1 MVTTSFLDHEW
12 SLFRLV
18 RRVWRERKPR
28 EKMVSA
34 LDELSERGTTRSLNV
49 LRKADQQQIDSIV
62 LQVDLGMQDIS
73 ALRYL
78 PVRV

>member
-1 MVTTSFLDHEW
+1 
-12 SLFRLV
+12 
-18 RRVWRERKPR
+18 
-28 EKMVSA
+28 MVSA